1 MSARVAIFGLV
12 IFVTLLLQAVVA
24 PIIAVAGWP
33 PDLVLAVVV
42 AVAVIE
48 GPATGARVGFVAGL
62 GADLLSSGSHLVGL
76 VALVLLLVG
85 EGVGRV
91 RPYLG
96 GTQQAA
102 ALVLGAAAGIVAFG
116 LFGGIS
122 LLLDIR
128 RFSGGFII
136 GALVANTLW
145 GAVVTPIVTLPIRAI
160 THRFSTGEPA
170 GGTGPVVPGRGW

>member
-1 MSARVAIFGLV
+1 MTARIAVFGL
-12 IFVTLLLQAVVA
+12 IAFVTLLLQAVVA

-42 AVAVIE
+42 AVAVVE
-48 GPATGARVGFVAGL
+48 GPATGARFGFVAGM
-62 GADLLSSGSHLVGL
+62 GVDLLSGGAHLVGL
-76 VALVLLLVG
+76 TALVLLLVG

-116 LFGGIS
+116 LFGGMS

-128 RFSGGFII
+128 RFSAGFII
-136 GALVANTLW
+136 EGLVANALW
-145 GAVVTPIVTLPIRAI
+145 AAVATPVVTLPVRAI
-160 THRFSTGEPA
+160 ARRFSQGEPS
-170 GGTGPVVPGRGW
+170 GGSGPIVARRGW